1 MNAHNIGLVI
11 GHEYSTRVKKKSFIL
26 TTLLTP
32 LFMGLMIL
40 VPGLIIYFGG
50 NNEQKVKVFDNTG
63 IICQQLSS
71 TDNTIFETPV
81 EGETIEMLKPI
92 LEETGLYAIV
102 EISPFD
108 SLGNVAVKSYSV
120 EPLNIEVKQLLTEQ
134 IEKAIENGRLASYN
148 IPNIN
153 QILEEIKTEV
163 HIETL
168 TLSDDGSSK
177 EDKVEIYMALSYL
190 MAFMIYLFVLLFG
203 NMVMRSVIDEK
214 SNRIVEVIVSTV
226 NSVDLMIG
234 KIVGVALVALTQFVI
249 WIVLLVAITGAT
261 SSLVLPQVTDIASF
275 TASAEIAGAESAVS
289 AAAPA
294 DGFSKILSIIF
305 DLDWGYML
313 GCFVLYFLLGYL
325 LYASMYAAVG
335 SAVDNEADINQLSL
349 PVTIPLIIGLFI
361 MLHTFEHPNSPL
373 SFWASLIPWTSPMVM
388 LARIPFGVVP
398 FWQLATSIAV
408 LLATF
413 LATAW
418 ASAKIYKT
426 GILLYGKKTTVK
438 DLLQW
443 LKQKE

>member
-11 GHEYSTRVKKKSFIL
+11 GHEYMTRVKKKSFL
-26 TTLLTP
+26 LFTLLTP

-50 NNEQKVKVFDNTG
+50 KDEQKVKIFDNTG
-63 IICQQLSS
+63 VICQRLSGNES
-71 TDNTIFETPV
+71 TIFEAPA
-81 EGETIEMLKPI
+81 EGETLEMLKPI
-92 LEETGLYAIV
+92 MEQTGLYALV

-108 SLGNVAVKSYSV
+108 ENGNVTVKSYSV
-120 EPLNIEVKQLLTEQ
+120 EPLNIEVKGLLTEQ
-134 IEKAIENGRLASYN
+134 IEKALETTRLASYN
-148 IPNIN
+148 IPDIE
-153 QILEEIKTEV
+153 QILENIKADV

-168 TLSDDGSSK
+168 TLSDDGSAK
-177 EDKVEIYMALSYL
+177 EEKVEIYMGLSYI
-190 MAFMIYLFVLLFG
+190 MAFLIYMFVFMFG
-203 NMVMRSVIDEK
+203 NMVMRSVIEEK
-214 SNRIVEVIVSTV
+214 TNRIVEVIVSTV

-234 KIVGVALVALTQFVI
+234 KILGVALVALTQFII
-249 WIVLLVAITGAT
+249 WVVLLLAITGAT

-275 TASAEIAGAESAVS
+275 TASADV
-289 AAAPA
+289 PA
-294 DGFSKILSIIF
+294 DMPANGFAKALSMLF
-305 DLDWGYML
+305 DLNWGYML
-313 GCFVLYFLLGYL
+313 GCFIIYFLLGYL
-325 LYASMYAAVG
+325 LYSSMFAAIG
-335 SAVDNEADINQLSL
+335 AAVDNEADTGQLSL

-361 MLHTFEHPNSPL
+361 MLHTFEHPSSPL
-373 SFWASLIPWTSPMVM
+373 SFWASIIPWTSPMVM

-398 FWQLATSIAV
+398 FWELALSIAL

-426 GILLYGKKTTVK
+426 GILLYGKKSTVK